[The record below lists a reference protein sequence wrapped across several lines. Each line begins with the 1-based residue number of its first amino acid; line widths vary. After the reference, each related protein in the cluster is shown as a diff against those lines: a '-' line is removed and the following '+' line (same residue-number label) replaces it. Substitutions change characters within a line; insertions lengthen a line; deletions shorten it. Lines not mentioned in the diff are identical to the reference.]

1 MTHQAPAQANQ
12 NAGGIKLGID
22 FSRFPAHLFQ
32 SRFAQSFTPI
42 TVLPLLSLAYPMRIL
57 VAISVLVLVVLLWAT
72 VSIVQHIRKSRR
84 RSRFLREKPQQID
97 ATPAPLAPEPTSVRA
112 VVEPSSPAGVSSAR
126 RATASQSPSAS
137 ALGLIA
143 AARKLSHDMP
153 QPQIRP
159 SGIRQAATTTPE
171 PQPVLRIVEVP
182 PVEIP
187 VILPQPVLAEVVT
200 QPLALVAAESPVFPA
215 ISAIPF
221 LSRPVRSAQP
231 APAFTLPAHR
241 PDWIYFNKDMGD
253 LSDPTP
259 SRIRDRVRS
268 R

>member
-1 MTHQAPAQANQ
+1 
-12 NAGGIKLGID
+12 
-22 FSRFPAHLFQ
+22 
-32 SRFAQSFTPI
+32 
-42 TVLPLLSLAYPMRIL
+42 MRIL
-57 VAISVLVLVVLLWAT
+57 VAISVLVLVVLLWAA

-97 ATPAPLAPEPTSVRA
+97 VIPVPPAFEPIPVRTL
-112 VVEPSSPAGVSSAR
+112 VEPSSPAGVSSAR
-126 RATASQSPSAS
+126 RTVVSQTPSAS

-159 SGIRQAATTTPE
+159 SGIRQAAAPE

-187 VILPQPVLAEVVT
+187 VILSQPVLAEVVT
-200 QPLALVAAESPVFPA
+200 QPLVPIAAESPVFPA

-231 APAFTLPAHR
+231 APVFTLPAHR
-241 PDWIYFNKDMGD
+241 PDWVYFNKDMGD